1 MIKTDVLIIGSGA
14 AGMTA
19 AIELSN
25 QFSVT
30 LITKNSL
37 VDSSTWY
44 AQGGIAAVIDSNDS
58 IEEHLR
64 DTLIAGDGLCDEN
77 AVRECVSHGKE
88 AIEWLSSLG
97 TNFTTDKSREN
108 LHLTQ
113 EGGHSKRRVVHAEDA
128 TGKEVSSSLSE
139 MVKRIKNIEVLENH
153 ICVDLITRKDKCIGA
168 YVLDIDSNSVKA
180 FSSGAVILATGG
192 ASKVYLYTSNP
203 DGSSGDGIGLA
214 WRAGCKVENLEFNQ
228 FHPTCLFHPEAK
240 SFLISEALRGEGAF
254 LVNQNKEKFMEK
266 YDARLELAP
275 RDVVARSID
284 KEMKISGADNVYLD
298 ISHKNSDEIK
308 EHFPNIYSECL
319 RFGFDLTTEPIPV
332 VPAAHYT
339 CGGVK
344 VDLDSKTNIENLYA
358 IGEVSSTGLHGAN
371 RMASNSLLEC
381 VVFAKKASDHIYKN
395 FKNHDEV
402 IQEWDIS
409 KVTETQEGVII
420 RHNWDDIRRL
430 MWDYVG
436 IVRSNSLLKRAEIA
450 MKVID
455 EEVNYFYG
463 KYLISSDLIE
473 LRNLALVAN
482 LIIKSAQK
490 RKESRGLHYSL
501 DYPNLSNT
509 ATPTILDPSKI
520 KI

>member
-1 MIKTDVLIIGSGA
+1 
-14 AGMTA
+14 MTA

-25 QFSVT
+25 KFNVT

-37 VDSSTWY
+37 IDSSTWY
-44 AQGGIAAVIDSNDS
+44 AQGGIAAVIDSNDT

-77 AVRECVSHGKE
+77 AVRECVSQGRE

-97 TNFTTDKSREN
+97 TNFTTDQSKEN
-108 LHLTQ
+108 FHLTQ

-139 MVKRIKNIEVLENH
+139 MVKKIEAIEILENH
-153 ICVDLITRKDKCIGA
+153 ICVDLITRNQKCIGA
-168 YVLDIDSNSVKA
+168 YVLDIDSNSVEA

-254 LVNQNKEKFMEK
+254 LINQNKERFMEK
-266 YDARLELAP
+266 YDSRLELAP

-298 ISHKNSDEIK
+298 ISHKDSNKIK
-308 EHFPNIYSECL
+308 EHFPNIFNKCL
-319 RFGFDLTTEPIPV
+319 QFGFDLTNEPIPV

-344 VDLDSKTNIENLYA
+344 VDLNSKTNIDSLYA

-381 VVFAKKASDHIYKN
+381 VVFAKKASDHIYNN

-409 KVTETQEGVII
+409 KVTETQEGVIV

-436 IVRSNSLLKRAEIA
+436 IVRSNNLLKRAEIA

-501 DYPNLSNT
+501 DYPNPLKTTS
-509 ATPTILDPSKI
+509 PTILDPSKI
-520 KI
+520 RI

>member
-1 MIKTDVLIIGSGA
+1 MIKTDILIIGSGA

-25 QFSVT
+25 RFKIT

-37 VDSSTWY
+37 IDSSTWY
-44 AQGGIAAVIDSNDS
+44 AQGGIAAVIDSNDT

-64 DTLIAGDGLCDEN
+64 DTLIAGDGLCNEE
-77 AVRECVSHGKE
+77 AVLACVSHGKE
-88 AIEWLSSLG
+88 AIKWLSALG
-97 TNFTTDKSREN
+97 TNFTTDKSN
-108 LHLTQ
+108 GLHLTQ

-128 TGKEVSSSLSE
+128 TGKEVSSSLAE
-139 MVKRIKNIEVLENH
+139 IVKNNKNIKVLENH
-153 ICVDLITRKDKCIGA
+153 ICVDLITNKNRCIGA
-168 YVLDIDSNSVKA
+168 YVLDIETNKVEA
-180 FSSGAVILATGG
+180 FSAGASILATGG

-214 WRAGCKVENLEFNQ
+214 WRAGCVVENLEFNQ
-228 FHPTCLFHPEAK
+228 FHPTCLYHPEAK

-254 LVNQNKEKFMEK
+254 LINDKKERFMEK
-266 YDARLELAP
+266 YDSRLELAP

-284 KEMKISGADNVYLD
+284 KEMKISGAENVFLD
-298 ISHKNSDEIK
+298 ISHRDAEEIK
-308 EHFPNIYSECL
+308 NEFPNIYEQCKK
-319 RFGFDLTTEPIPV
+319 FGFDLTQEPIPV

-344 VDLDSKTNIENLYA
+344 VDLNSQTNIKGLYA

-381 VVFAKKASDHIYKN
+381 VVFAKKAAEHIYTSFHEHNESIK
-395 FKNHDEV
+395 
-402 IQEWDIS
+402 EWDIS
-409 KVTETQEGVII
+409 KVTQTQEGVII
-420 RHNWDDIRRL
+420 KHNWDEIRRL

-436 IVRSNSLLKRAEIA
+436 IVRSNNLLKRADIA
-450 MKVID
+450 MKVIN

-482 LIIKSAQK
+482 LTIKSALK

-501 DYPNLSNT
+501 DYPNVKKT
-509 ATPTILDPSKI
+509 AKSTILDPSKV
-520 KI
+520 KL

>member
-1 MIKTDVLIIGSGA
+1 MIKTDILIIGSGA

-25 QFSVT
+25 RFKIT

-37 VDSSTWY
+37 IDSSTWY
-44 AQGGIAAVIDSNDS
+44 AQGGIAAVIDSNDT

-64 DTLIAGDGLCDEN
+64 DTLIAGDGLCNEE
-77 AVRECVSHGKE
+77 AVLACVSHGKE
-88 AIEWLSSLG
+88 AIKWLSDLG
-97 TNFTTDKSREN
+97 TNFTTDKSN
-108 LHLTQ
+108 GLHLTQ

-128 TGKEVSSSLSE
+128 TGKEVSSSLAE
-139 MVKRIKNIEVLENH
+139 IVKNNKNIKVLENH
-153 ICVDLITRKDKCIGA
+153 ICVDLITNKNRCIGA
-168 YVLDIDSNSVKA
+168 YVLDIETNKVEA
-180 FSSGAVILATGG
+180 FSAGASILATGG

-214 WRAGCKVENLEFNQ
+214 WRAGCVVENLEFNQ
-228 FHPTCLFHPEAK
+228 FHPTCLYHPEAK

-254 LVNQNKEKFMEK
+254 LRNDKKERFMEK
-266 YDARLELAP
+266 YDSRLELAP

-284 KEMKISGADNVYLD
+284 KEMKISGAENVFLD
-298 ISHKNSDEIK
+298 ISHRDTQEIK
-308 EHFPNIYSECL
+308 NEFPNIYEQCKK
-319 RFGFDLTTEPIPV
+319 FGFDLTQEPIPV

-344 VDLDSKTNIENLYA
+344 VDLNSQTNIKGLYA

-381 VVFAKKASDHIYKN
+381 VVFAKKAAEHIYTSFHEHNESIK
-395 FKNHDEV
+395 
-402 IQEWDIS
+402 EWDIS
-409 KVTETQEGVII
+409 KVTQTQEGVII
-420 RHNWDDIRRL
+420 KHNWDEIRRL

-436 IVRSNSLLKRAEIA
+436 IVRSNNLLQRANIA
-450 MKVID
+450 MKVIN

-482 LIIKSAQK
+482 LTIKSALK
-490 RKESRGLHYSL
+490 RKESRGLNYSL
-501 DYPNLSNT
+501 DYPNVKKT
-509 ATPTILDPSKI
+509 AKSTILDPSKV
-520 KI
+520 KL

>member
-1 MIKTDVLIIGSGA
+1 
-14 AGMTA
+14 MTA

-25 QFSVT
+25 QFNVT

-88 AIEWLSSLG
+88 AIEWLSGLG

-139 MVKRIKNIEVLENH
+139 MVKRIKTIEVLENH
-153 ICVDLITRKDKCIGA
+153 ICVDLITRQDKCIGA

-228 FHPTCLFHPEAK
+228 FHPTCLYHPEAK

-284 KEMKISGADNVYLD
+284 KEIKITGADNVYLD

-319 RFGFDLTTEPIPV
+319 RFGFDLTIEPIPV

-344 VDLDSKTNIENLYA
+344 VDLNSKTNIENLYA

-381 VVFAKKASDHIYKN
+381 VVFAKKASEHICKN

-402 IQEWDIS
+402 IQEWDTS

-436 IVRSNSLLKRAEIA
+436 IVRSNNLLKRAEIA

-455 EEVNYFYG
+455 DEVNYFYG

-501 DYPNLSNT
+501 DYPNLLNK

>member
-1 MIKTDVLIIGSGA
+1 
-14 AGMTA
+14 MTA

-25 QFSVT
+25 RFKIT

-37 VDSSTWY
+37 IDSSTWY
-44 AQGGIAAVIDSNDS
+44 AQGGIAAVIDSNDT

-64 DTLIAGDGLCDEN
+64 DTLIAGDGLCN
-77 AVRECVSHGKE
+77 AEAVLACVSHGKE
-88 AIEWLSSLG
+88 AIKWLSALG
-97 TNFTTDKSREN
+97 ANFTTDKSN
-108 LHLTQ
+108 GLHLTQ

-128 TGKEVSSSLSE
+128 TGKEVSSSLAE
-139 MVKRIKNIEVLENH
+139 IVKNNKNIKVLENH
-153 ICVDLITRKDKCIGA
+153 ICVDLITNKNRCIGA
-168 YVLDIDSNSVKA
+168 YVLDIETNKVEA
-180 FSSGAVILATGG
+180 FSAGASILATGG

-214 WRAGCKVENLEFNQ
+214 WRAGCVVENLEFNQ
-228 FHPTCLFHPEAK
+228 FHPTCLYHPEAK

-254 LVNQNKEKFMEK
+254 LINDKKERFMEK
-266 YDARLELAP
+266 YDSRLELAP

-284 KEMKISGADNVYLD
+284 KEMKISGAENVFLD
-298 ISHKNSDEIK
+298 ISHRDTEEIK
-308 EHFPNIYSECL
+308 NEFPNIYEQCKK
-319 RFGFDLTTEPIPV
+319 FGFDLTQEPIPV

-344 VDLDSKTNIENLYA
+344 VDLNSQTNIKGLYA

-381 VVFAKKASDHIYKN
+381 VVFAKMAAEHIYTSFHEHNESIK
-395 FKNHDEV
+395 
-402 IQEWDIS
+402 EWDIS
-409 KVTETQEGVII
+409 KVTQTQEGVII
-420 RHNWDDIRRL
+420 KHNWDEIRRL

-436 IVRSNSLLKRAEIA
+436 IVRSNNLLKRADIA
-450 MKVID
+450 MKVIN

-482 LIIKSAQK
+482 LTIKSALK

-501 DYPNLSNT
+501 DYPNVKKT
-509 ATPTILDPSKI
+509 AKSTILDPSKV
-520 KI
+520 KL

>member
-1 MIKTDVLIIGSGA
+1 MIKTDILIIGSGA

-25 QFSVT
+25 RFKIT

-37 VDSSTWY
+37 IDSSTWY
-44 AQGGIAAVIDSNDS
+44 AQGGIAAVIDSNDT

-64 DTLIAGDGLCDEN
+64 DTLIAGDGLCNEE
-77 AVRECVSHGKE
+77 AVLACVSHGKE
-88 AIEWLSSLG
+88 AIKWLSALG
-97 TNFTTDKSREN
+97 ANFTTDKSN
-108 LHLTQ
+108 GLHLTQ

-128 TGKEVSSSLSE
+128 TGKEVSSSLAE
-139 MVKRIKNIEVLENH
+139 IVKNNKNIKVLENH
-153 ICVDLITRKDKCIGA
+153 ICVDLITNKNRCIGA
-168 YVLDIDSNSVKA
+168 YVLDIETNKVEA
-180 FSSGAVILATGG
+180 FSAGASILATGG

-214 WRAGCKVENLEFNQ
+214 WRAGCVVENLEFNQ
-228 FHPTCLFHPEAK
+228 FHPTCLYHPEAK

-254 LVNQNKEKFMEK
+254 LINDEKERFMEK
-266 YDARLELAP
+266 YDSRLELAP

-284 KEMKISGADNVYLD
+284 KEMKISGAENVFLD
-298 ISHKNSDEIK
+298 ISHRDTEEIK
-308 EHFPNIYSECL
+308 NEFPNIYEQCKK
-319 RFGFDLTTEPIPV
+319 FGFDLTQEPIPV

-344 VDLDSKTNIENLYA
+344 VDLNSQTNIKGLYA

-381 VVFAKKASDHIYKN
+381 VVFAKKAAEHIYTYFHENNESIK
-395 FKNHDEV
+395 
-402 IQEWDIS
+402 EWDIS
-409 KVTETQEGVII
+409 KVTQTQEGVII
-420 RHNWDDIRRL
+420 KHNWDEIRRL

-436 IVRSNSLLKRAEIA
+436 IVRSNNLLQRANIA
-450 MKVID
+450 MKVIN

-482 LIIKSAQK
+482 LTIKSALK

-501 DYPNLSNT
+501 DYPNVKKT
-509 ATPTILDPSKI
+509 AKSTILDPSKV
-520 KI
+520 KL

>member
-1 MIKTDVLIIGSGA
+1 MCI
-14 AGMTA
+14 
-19 AIELSN
+19 
-25 QFSVT
+25 
-30 LITKNSL
+30 
-37 VDSSTWY
+37 
-44 AQGGIAAVIDSNDS
+44 
-58 IEEHLR
+58 R
-64 DTLIAGDGLCDEN
+64 D
-77 AVRECVSHGKE
+77 R
-88 AIEWLSSLG
+88 
-97 TNFTTDKSREN
+97 
-108 LHLTQ
+108 
-113 EGGHSKRRVVHAEDA
+113 
-128 TGKEVSSSLSE
+128 
-139 MVKRIKNIEVLENH
+139 
-153 ICVDLITRKDKCIGA
+153 
-168 YVLDIDSNSVKA
+168 
-180 FSSGAVILATGG
+180 
-192 ASKVYLYTSNP
+192 YTSNP

-254 LVNQNKEKFMEK
+254 LINQNKEKFMEK
-266 YDARLELAP
+266 YDSRLELAP

-298 ISHKNSDEIK
+298 ISHKNSNKIK
-308 EHFPNIYSECL
+308 EHFPNIYNECL
-319 RFGFDLTTEPIPV
+319 KFGFDLTNEPIPV

-344 VDLDSKTNIENLYA
+344 VDLNSKTNIDNLYA

-381 VVFAKKASDHIYKN
+381 VVFAKKASDHIYNN

-402 IQEWDIS
+402 IQEWDNS
-409 KVTETQEGVII
+409 KVTETQEGVIV

-436 IVRSNSLLKRAEIA
+436 IVRSNNLLKRAEIA

-501 DYPNLSNT
+501 DYPNLLKT
-509 ATPTILDPSKI
+509 ASPTILDPSKI
-520 KI
+520 RI

>member
-1 MIKTDVLIIGSGA
+1 
-14 AGMTA
+14 MTA

-25 QFSVT
+25 KFNVT

-37 VDSSTWY
+37 IDSSTWY
-44 AQGGIAAVIDSNDS
+44 AQGGIAAVIDSNDT

-77 AVRECVSHGKE
+77 AVRECVSHGRE
-88 AIEWLSSLG
+88 AIEWLSNLG
-97 TNFTTDKSREN
+97 TNFTTDQSQEN
-108 LHLTQ
+108 FHLTQ

-139 MVKRIKNIEVLENH
+139 MVKKIETIEILENH
-153 ICVDLITRKDKCIGA
+153 ICVDLITRNQKCIGA
-168 YVLDIDSNSVKA
+168 YVLDIDSNSVEA

-254 LVNQNKEKFMEK
+254 LINQNKKRFMEK
-266 YDARLELAP
+266 YDSRLELAP

-298 ISHKNSDEIK
+298 ISHKNSNKIK
-308 EHFPNIYSECL
+308 EHFPNIYNECL
-319 RFGFDLTTEPIPV
+319 KFGFDLTNEPIPV

-344 VDLDSKTNIENLYA
+344 VDLNSKTNIDSLYA

-381 VVFAKKASDHIYKN
+381 VVFAKKASDHIYNN

-409 KVTETQEGVII
+409 KVTETQEGVIV

-436 IVRSNSLLKRAEIA
+436 IVRSNNLLKRAEIA

-501 DYPNLSNT
+501 DYPNLLKT
-509 ATPTILDPSKI
+509 ASPTILDPSKI
-520 KI
+520 RI

>member
-1 MIKTDVLIIGSGA
+1 MIKTDIIVVGSGA

-19 AIELSN
+19 AIELSKR
-25 QFSVT
+25 FKIT

-37 VDSSTWY
+37 IDSSTWY
-44 AQGGIAAVIDSNDS
+44 AQGGIAAVIDSNDT

-64 DTLIAGDGLCDEN
+64 DTLIAGDGLCNEA
-77 AVRECVSHGKE
+77 AVLECVSNGKE
-88 AIEWLSSLG
+88 AINWLRDLG
-97 TNFTTDKSREN
+97 TNFTTNKKNN

-128 TGKEVSSSLSE
+128 TGKEVSSSLAE
-139 MVKRIKNIEVLENH
+139 IVKSNDNIEVLENH
-153 ICVDLITRKDKCIGA
+153 ICVDLITSNKKCIGA
-168 YVLDIDSNSVKA
+168 YVLDINTNKVKA
-180 FSSGAVILATGG
+180 FSASSTILATGG

-228 FHPTCLFHPEAK
+228 FHPTCLYHPEAK

-254 LVNQNKEKFMEK
+254 LINNKDERFMEK
-266 YDARLELAP
+266 YDSRLELAP

-284 KEMKISGADNVYLD
+284 KEMKISGVDNVYLD
-298 ISHKNSDEIK
+298 ISHRKSNEIK
-308 EHFPNIYSECL
+308 KEFPNIFDQCKK
-319 RFGFDLTTEPIPV
+319 FGFDLTKEPIPV

-344 VDLDSKTNIENLYA
+344 VDLNSKTNIDGLYA

-381 VVFAKKASDHIYKN
+381 VVFAKKAAEHIYTN
-395 FKNHDEV
+395 FQENKEL

-420 RHNWDDIRRL
+420 SHNWDDIRRL

-450 MKVID
+450 MKVIN

-482 LIIKSAQK
+482 LTISSALK

-501 DYPNLSNT
+501 DYPNLMKT
-509 ATPTILDPSKI
+509 ARSTILDPSKI
-520 KI
+520 KF

>member
-1 MIKTDVLIIGSGA
+1 MIKTDILIIGSGA

-25 QFSVT
+25 RFKIT

-37 VDSSTWY
+37 IDSSTWY
-44 AQGGIAAVIDSNDS
+44 AQGGIAAVIDSNDT

-64 DTLIAGDGLCDEN
+64 DTLIAGDGLCNEE
-77 AVRECVSHGKE
+77 AVLTCVSHGKE
-88 AIEWLSSLG
+88 AIKWLSALG
-97 TNFTTDKSREN
+97 TNFTTDKSN
-108 LHLTQ
+108 DLHLTQ

-128 TGKEVSSSLSE
+128 TGKEVSSSLAE
-139 MVKRIKNIEVLENH
+139 IVRNNKNIKVLENH
-153 ICVDLITRKDKCIGA
+153 ICVDLITNKNRCIGA
-168 YVLDIDSNSVKA
+168 YVLDIETNKVKA
-180 FSSGAVILATGG
+180 FSAGASILATGG

-214 WRAGCKVENLEFNQ
+214 WRAGCVVENLEFNQ
-228 FHPTCLFHPEAK
+228 FHPTCLYHPEAK
-240 SFLISEALRGEGAF
+240 SFLISEALRGEGAI
-254 LVNQNKEKFMEK
+254 LINDKKERFMEK
-266 YDARLELAP
+266 YDSRLELAP

-284 KEMKISGADNVYLD
+284 KEMKISGAENVFLD
-298 ISHKNSDEIK
+298 ISHRDAKEIK
-308 EHFPNIYSECL
+308 NEFPNIYEQCKK
-319 RFGFDLTTEPIPV
+319 FGFDLTQEPIPV

-344 VDLDSKTNIENLYA
+344 VDLNSQTNIKGLYA

-381 VVFAKKASDHIYKN
+381 VVFAKKAAEHIYTSFHEHNASIK
-395 FKNHDEV
+395 
-402 IQEWDIS
+402 EWDIS
-409 KVTETQEGVII
+409 KVTQTQEGVII
-420 RHNWDDIRRL
+420 KHNWDEIRRL

-436 IVRSNSLLKRAEIA
+436 IVRSNNLLKRADIA
-450 MKVID
+450 MKAIN

-482 LIIKSAQK
+482 LTIKSALK

-501 DYPNLSNT
+501 DYPNVKKT
-509 ATPTILDPSKI
+509 ARSTTLDPSKV
-520 KI
+520 KL